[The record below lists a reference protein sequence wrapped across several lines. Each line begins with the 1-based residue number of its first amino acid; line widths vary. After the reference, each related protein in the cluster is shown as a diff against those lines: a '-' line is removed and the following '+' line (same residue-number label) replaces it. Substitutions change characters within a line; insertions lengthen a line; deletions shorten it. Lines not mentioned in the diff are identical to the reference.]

1 MVTESLDRKSWQI
14 TAQYVVDEEG
24 KRVSVLVPVDQWE
37 KLLDDLEDL
46 WDTRALDDALAEG
59 ADCPPRSAA
68 EVFAEIAAELEAEE
82 RGLRADH

>member
-1 MVTESLDRKSWQI
+1 MVAESLDRKSWQI

-59 ADCPPRSAA
+59 GEPVAWEDLK
-68 EVFAEIAAELEAEE
+68 AELD
-82 RGLRADH
+82 RARECDTA

>member
-46 WDTRALDDALAEG
+46 WDTRALDDALAESEG
-59 ADCPPRSAA
+59 QAP
-68 EVFAEIAAELEAEE
+68 IAWEDLKAELDRE
-82 RGLRADH
+82 RECDTA